1 MRTSLK
7 NLGLSKHLVG
17 VGAPHN
23 VRLRFFHAFHNNDV
37 DDKIPCWD
45 LLSIISQV
53 LIFNDK

>member
-1 MRTSLK
+1 MRISLK

-17 VGAPHN
+17 VGAPYN
-23 VRLRFFHAFHNNDV
+23 VCPRFFHAFQNNDV

-45 LLSIISQV
+45 LFSIISQV